1 LLASG
6 FKKWKNQMTN
16 NIKPAEKG
24 LLIIYTGSGKGKTT
38 AALGM
43 ALRASGWKQKV
54 AIIQFIKGFKET
66 GEWKAIEEN
75 PQIEIFQTFDDQK
88 IAIGKPRRE
97 HQKAAEN
104 AIKLA
109 RKIISEKKYNLVILD
124 EINNAIHYGLV
135 EVGEIIKLGK
145 EKPVEVSLVFTGRQ
159 SPKELI
165 QIADLVT
172 EMKEIKHPFK
182 KGISAKKGI
191 DF

>member
-1 LLASG
+1 
-6 FKKWKNQMTN
+6 MTN

-38 AALGM
+38 AALRM

-109 RKIISEKKYNLVILD
+109 KKIISEKKYNLVILD

-159 SPKELI
+159 APKELI